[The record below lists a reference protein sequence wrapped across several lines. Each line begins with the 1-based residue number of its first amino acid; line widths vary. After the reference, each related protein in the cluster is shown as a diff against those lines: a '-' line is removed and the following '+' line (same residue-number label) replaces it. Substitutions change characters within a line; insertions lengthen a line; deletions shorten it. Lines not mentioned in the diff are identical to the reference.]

1 MRFTSGFIV
10 ILAVQLNILNM
21 NGSHIIM
28 TTAVISAT
36 APISTITRIAIGIP
50 ITKPRFTALIDG
62 DIVGDGDDG
71 DIIVAMCI
79 GVLDKETSRSART
92 TYRQY
97 LMLLIC
103 RWITCTVMYCTHL
116 KW

>member
-1 MRFTSGFIV
+1 
-10 ILAVQLNILNM
+10 M

-28 TTAVISAT
+28 TTAVISTT
-36 APISTITRIAIGIP
+36 APITITRIAIGIP
-50 ITKPRFTALIDG
+50 ITKPRFTAPIDG
-62 DIVGDGDDG
+62 GIVGDED
-71 DIIVAMCI
+71 IVAMCI
-79 GVLDKETSRSART
+79 GVLDKETSRSARV

-103 RWITCTVMYCTHL
+103 RWVTCTVTYCTHL